1 MINWIRARLNERS
14 THMGLVAVALALALL
29 VVPLHVEGEAAA
41 MLSDNIKWLIGALFV
56 GGLGGVLWQ
65 GKP

>member
-1 MINWIRARLNERS
+1 MINWIRARLRERS
-14 THMGLVAVALALALL
+14 THMGLVAVVLAVALL

-41 MLSDNIKWLIGALFV
+41 MLSDNIKWLIGALFI
-56 GGLGGVLWQ
+56 GGLGGVVWQ